1 MLQLTIK
8 SFYHLMIYYRK
19 DSDMQKLSSGK
30 YKVVISSGSGANR
43 VRKSRTFAT
52 KKEAAAW
59 EGKMQLLRRTTRT
72 ISYTNVSF
80 CSAFEVFILKY
91 KRPVV
96 SAATYK
102 SYEGTL
108 RMLSRQVP
116 NLKLG
121 NLNHDIMQSLF
132 NRLGKSGLSNRSLL
146 KHKSNISAALGML
159 VQQGV
164 LLKNYVALVDCRSA
178 AKSSIPKEM
187 GVLSITQYKRL
198 MSYLN
203 QTEVSKLDCW
213 QMLILVMLS
222 TGLRTQE
229 VQALTA
235 DCLDMENQTLTVKQA
250 WSRASHSIKEPKTR
264 HSYRTIKVPQSLLNK
279 LVTWD
284 NSHNQIHDDHLLIR
298 NDNGCVPD
306 SASLNYHFRQL
317 QQDVLGMDSSEC
329 IAPHGL
335 RRTFASVMLS
345 KDFGN
350 MSVEVVSQILG
361 DTIAVVNEFYRKVM
375 PETSNAEV
383 STMIDQLNDI
393 A

>member
-1 MLQLTIK
+1 
-8 SFYHLMIYYRK
+8 
-19 DSDMQKLSSGK
+19 MQKISSGK
-30 YKVVISSGSGANR
+30 YKVVISSGSGTNR

-52 KKEAAAW
+52 KREALAW
-59 EGKMQLLRRTTRT
+59 EGKMQLLRSTTRT
-72 ISYTNVSF
+72 INYANVSF
-80 CSAFEVFILKY
+80 CSAFEIFILKY

-102 SYEGTL
+102 SYESTL

-116 NLKLG
+116 DLKLG
-121 NLNHDIMQSLF
+121 NLNHDMMLKLF
-132 NRLGKSGLSNRSLL
+132 NRLGKSGLSNRSLR
-146 KHKSNISAALGML
+146 KHKSNISAALSML
-159 VQQGV
+159 VQHDV

-178 AKSSIPKEM
+178 AKNRPPKEM
-187 GVLSITQYKRL
+187 SVLSITQYKRL
-198 MSYLN
+198 VGYLN
-203 QTEVSKLDCW
+203 QTEVSRLDCW

-229 VQALTA
+229 AQALTA
-235 DCLDMENQTLTVKQA
+235 DCLDLDNQTLTVKQA

-284 NSHNQIHDDHLLIR
+284 NIHNQTHDDNHLLIR

-306 SASLNYHFRQL
+306 SASLNYHFRKL
-317 QQDVLGMDSSEC
+317 QQEVLGMDPSDC

-361 DTIAVVNEFYRKVM
+361 DTITVVNEFYRKVM

-383 STMIDQLNDI
+383 SNMIEQLEGI
-393 A
+393 V